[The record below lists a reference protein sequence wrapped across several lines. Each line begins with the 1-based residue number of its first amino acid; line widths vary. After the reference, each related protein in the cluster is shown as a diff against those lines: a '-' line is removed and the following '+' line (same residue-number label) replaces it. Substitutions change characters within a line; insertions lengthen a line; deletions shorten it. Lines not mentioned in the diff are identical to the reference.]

1 MIVFSFRSSSG
12 QIKAKVRGLVQ
23 FTLLFGQ
30 VKVMVLFGVRV
41 KVRLMLWVRAKI
53 SGLKGYVYA
62 LGKG

>member
-1 MIVFSFRSSSG
+1 MFSFLSSSG

-53 SGLKGYVYA
+53 YGLEGYVYA